1 MIQNQIKIINSLNLQ
16 WNKFE
21 RYIVMQKSAKIFV
34 AGHTGLL
41 GSVLVKKLEKD
52 GYHNII
58 TRSRKELDLTVQR
71 AVNDFFQEEKPEY
84 VFLAAALVGGILA
97 NRTYPAS
104 FLHTNIA
111 IQDNVFEA
119 AIKTDVVHLVFYG
132 SSCMYPKNCPQPIKE
147 EYLMTGEIEDTS
159 EGYAIAKISGTIA
172 CKVYNNQYK
181 NRRFISLLPNN
192 MYGPNDNFDLENSHV
207 LSALI
212 RKFHDAKKDDSN
224 VILWGSG
231 TPKRE
236 FVFNDDVASAS
247 IFAMNNADKFENMH
261 YNIGSGVDYSIKDL
275 AQIVSE
281 VVGFEGEIEWDA
293 TKPDGT
299 PRKILDSSRFLEL
312 GWRPSTDII
321 QGIRITY
328 DWYKNNFLNEA
339 C

>member
-1 MIQNQIKIINSLNLQ
+1 MHKD
-16 WNKFE
+16 
-21 RYIVMQKSAKIFV
+21 AKIYV

-41 GSVLVKKLEKD
+41 GTVLVKKLKED
-52 GYHNII
+52 GYRNII
-58 TRSRKELDLTVQR
+58 TRPRKELDLTDES
-71 AVNDFFQEEKPEY
+71 AVNNFFQKEKPEY

-97 NRTYPAS
+97 NKTYPAS

-119 AIKTDVVHLVFYG
+119 STKTEVAHLVFYG

-159 EGYAIAKISGTIA
+159 EGYAIAKISGTLA
-172 CKVYNNQYK
+172 CKAYNNQYK
-181 NRRFISLLPNN
+181 NNRFIALLPNN

-212 RKFHDAKKDDSN
+212 RKFHDAKKDGGKK
-224 VILWGSG
+224 VILWGTG

-236 FVFNDDVASAS
+236 FIFNDDVARAS
-247 IFAMNNADKFENMH
+247 IFAMNNADKLENTH

-275 AQIVSE
+275 AQMISE
-281 VVGFEGEIEWDA
+281 IVGFNGEIEWDI

-299 PRKILDSSRFLEL
+299 PRKILDSSRFLEF
-312 GWRPSTDII
+312 GWRPYTNITD
-321 QGIRITY
+321 GIKTTY
-328 DWYKNNFLNEA
+328 NWYKNSNPSGA